1 MLLLCQKSEQLFV
14 DVHWKLTSCLPLST
28 LGPGLV
34 AGSGPCVPLGTR
46 DEVFSRPNS
55 AANLANSRG
64 ERGHVTRCRP
74 LIGGHWPSPLLPPQR
89 DPVVHVP
96 DVGQGAAGAGVTH
109 LVVISC

>member
-1 MLLLCQKSEQLFV
+1 MIG

-34 AGSGPCVPLGTR
+34 AGAAPCVPLGTR

-64 ERGHVTRCRP
+64 RVVT
-74 LIGGHWPSPLLPPQR
+74 
-89 DPVVHVP
+89 
-96 DVGQGAAGAGVTH
+96 
-109 LVVISC
+109 